1 MTMGETIVPKKIPSL
16 NQSLLNGANNLELRI
31 PKIKKTIDKAN
42 DHNLIFSSY
51 FKGHKA
57 TIKNTIKNTNPKL
70 LFDEIF
76 ILEFKVTV
84 ISFIQNSFETT
95 FSKLMFIIS
104 I

>member
-1 MTMGETIVPKKIPSL
+1 MIIPIGVTIKKYTIPITMGETIEPKKSPNLNHSL
-16 NQSLLNGANNLELRI
+16 FSGVNKLEFKI

-57 TIKNTIKNTNPKL
+57 TIKNTTKNTNPKL

-76 ILEFKVTV
+76 ILEFDD
-84 ISFIQNSFETT
+84 
-95 FSKLMFIIS
+95 IIN
-104 I
+104 